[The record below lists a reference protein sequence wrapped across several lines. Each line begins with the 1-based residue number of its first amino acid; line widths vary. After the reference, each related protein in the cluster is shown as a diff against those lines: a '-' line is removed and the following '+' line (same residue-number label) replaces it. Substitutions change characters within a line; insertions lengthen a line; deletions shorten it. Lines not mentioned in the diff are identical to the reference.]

1 MRQRRRGRRW
11 WASLCRLGAAAV
23 LVAGGALIVA
33 APAGAQ
39 APPPKCTPMPNS
51 TVSAKDVVNCLQTVA
66 IDATDLTV
74 TGSIDLTALGTVDHP
89 IRCHRCHLQGDL
101 KIADVSFTRAIDFD
115 GVLIDGNLDAR
126 GATFQAPVLARAEPS
141 VPSGVTG
148 TADFSLATFADAVT
162 FDALSF
168 GKSANFDGAR
178 FESSVSFEG
187 AQFAADAQFE
197 RIEVDG
203 FFVLSGPGAVQQ
215 ETSLRDG
222 VFHGTVDLE
231 ARQFVGGLNG
241 SGADFIG
248 RTNLSRATV
257 GKTADSAGL
266 VLDGASFAD
275 VDASGA
281 TFASHASLQL
291 AHASALNLNQT
302 VALAGLSLQGTQ
314 IDGPASFDGAQ
325 LQGALDLQKFA
336 ATQIVLDIGALGNV
350 ASGPARRSIL
360 SKIERTARD
369 AGDIQLANDARFR
382 LLQVDGRNSSFP
394 KREVDWVFY
403 EQLGGYLVRP
413 LRPLRAL
420 FVLILVGTA
429 ARYVVDWRRER
440 TGQVAVAGHDLAAMT
455 SRVRVGHEVTGFLER
470 FSRAVIASLRPKP
483 NIASPVGE
491 TTVEPYVIAGL
502 RLCEYVASKLLIVVF
517 FLSLGN
523 YNATLRDVLGSV
535 KL

>member
-1 MRQRRRGRRW
+1 VNAGCL
-11 WASLCRLGAAAV
+11 AAAAV
-23 LVAGGALIVA
+23 SVGGEALVMAVPAA
-33 APAGAQ
+33 AQQAPAVC
-39 APPPKCTPMPNS
+39 APPPNS
-51 TVSAKDVVNCLQTVA
+51 TVTAQTVRDCLATAA

-74 TGSIDLTALGTVDHP
+74 TGTVDLSTLGTVDRS
-89 IRCHRCHLQGDL
+89 IRCRRCHLEGDL
-101 KIADVSFTRAIDFD
+101 KIADVTFTRAIDFD

-126 GATFQAPVLARAEPS
+126 GATFEAAVLARAEPS

-148 TADFSLATFADAVT
+148 TADFSLATFSDAVT

-197 RIEVDG
+197 RVDVAG

-231 ARQFVGGLNG
+231 ARQFLGGLNG
-241 SGADFIG
+241 AGADFSG
-248 RTNLSRATV
+248 RTNISRATF
-257 GKTADSAGL
+257 GRSADSAGL
-266 VLDGASFAD
+266 VLDGASLAD
-275 VDASGA
+275 VDASGT
-281 TFASHASLQL
+281 TFASHASVQL
-291 AHASALNLNQT
+291 AHASALNLNQA

-336 ATQIVLDIGALGNV
+336 ANQIVLDIGALGNV

-360 SKIERTARD
+360 DKIERTART

-382 LLQVDGRNSSFP
+382 LLQVDGRNSAFP

-403 EQLGGYLVRP
+403 EQLAGYLVRP

-420 FVLILVGTA
+420 FVLILLGTA
-429 ARYVVDWRRER
+429 ARFVVDWRRER
-440 TGQVAVAGHDLAAMT
+440 TGQVVPAGHDRAAMAP
-455 SRVRVGHEVTGFLER
+455 RVRVGHEVTGFLGR

-502 RLCEYVASKLLIVVF
+502 RLFEYVASKLLIVVF